1 MHRYWPAT
9 FPEDYTNFKMPNDW
23 VNNYKNEIWNSLSI
37 SDQQCQFFLDF
48 IRENQEFS
56 LVIVSSMGQYAVEK
70 SEIMQNQL
78 LLTNPSRLMSF
89 LNVSKDKWRQHLAMS
104 PQYIIKNKIRE
115 NRINYNIMSDKSI
128 RMDFGHINFEE
139 KELIYFGNK
148 VINLCEIGLEIIRI
162 QDLAGSYAY
171 HIPEGILVIFNG
183 SNKQSLQKVINTTYI
198 APSILDHFGI
208 KIPEYMNN
216 PIKLF

>member
-1 MHRYWPAT
+1 MKKLNTQNIASDT
-9 FPEDYTNFKMPNDW
+9 LDDFNLLSS
-23 VNNYKNEIWNSLSI
+23 NEI
-37 SDQQCQFFLDF
+37 
-48 IRENQEFS
+48 
-56 LVIVSSMGQYAVEK
+56 
-70 SEIMQNQL
+70 
-78 LLTNPSRLMSF
+78 
-89 LNVSKDKWRQHLAMS
+89 DK
-104 PQYIIKNKIRE
+104 IKIRE

-128 RMDFGHINFEE
+128 RIDFGHINFEE